1 MNYTVSITPTA
12 LLDIAAAIEY
22 YNLKANDLGFKFADD
37 VENNINE
44 IVLLPKGYSIKYKD
58 VRGKV
63 LKKFPFIILYTIKEE
78 LSNIELIRIF
88 NTYQNQYWDE

>member
-22 YNLKANDLGFKFADD
+22 YNLRANDLGFKFADD

-44 IVLLPKGYSIKYKD
+44 IVLLPKGY
-58 VRGKV
+58 
-63 LKKFPFIILYTIKEE
+63 
-78 LSNIELIRIF
+78 
-88 NTYQNQYWDE
+88 